1 MDNNF
6 LENRDQQILKK
17 ILSEIG
23 LIETWCI
30 TLDKNLFLEDE
41 LIQRAITMTLIN
53 IGELVKNL
61 SEEFRKQNPNIPWR
75 SISGMRDIAA
85 HKYQTLKME
94 DVWTTI
100 NSDLLKFKELLLGL
114 IESEL

>member
-17 ILSEIG
+17 ILSEID

-41 LIQRAITMTLIN
+41 LIQRAIQIKMTPH
-53 IGELVKNL
+53 
-61 SEEFRKQNPNIPWR
+61 FREQ
-75 SISGMRDIAA
+75 A
-85 HKYQTLKME
+85 L
-94 DVWTTI
+94 
-100 NSDLLKFKELLLGL
+100 
-114 IESEL
+114 